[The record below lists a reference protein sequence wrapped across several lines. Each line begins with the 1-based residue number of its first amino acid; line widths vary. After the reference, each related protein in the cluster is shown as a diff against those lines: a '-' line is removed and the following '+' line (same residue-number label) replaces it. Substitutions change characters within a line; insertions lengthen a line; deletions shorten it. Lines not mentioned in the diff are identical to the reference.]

1 MTKNAIFQIEMFC
14 KLSLILFI
22 GTPFTKMIG
31 FIIERGVLHLDLDR
45 IKFALVCLLIIRL
58 SIPILKR

>member
-1 MTKNAIFQIEMFC
+1 MFC

-31 FIIERGVLHLDLDR
+31 FIIESGVLHLDLDR